1 VAGWR
6 RPPRSSP
13 WEAAFGGLHQA
24 AAYIPFVLSI
34 QSILHYVFRYVYRYH
49 EAGAYTNCL
58 RSKCAY
64 LRLHIANHVPQLA
77 CECITS
83 KWRLLHESK
92 HSICTRDVYM
102 QACSV
107 LHVSFTRIDKAIG
120 DLVDPSV
127 HAMFSTEFFTF
138 LVSSDTRSRP
148 LLYKGLMK
156 QGWRPSS
163 DGGGALD
170 LVYSWVLAICCSLH
184 LDWSRI

>member
-1 VAGWR
+1 
-6 RPPRSSP
+6 
-13 WEAAFGGLHQA
+13 
-24 AAYIPFVLSI
+24 
-34 QSILHYVFRYVYRYH
+34 
-49 EAGAYTNCL
+49 
-58 RSKCAY
+58 
-64 LRLHIANHVPQLA
+64 
-77 CECITS
+77 
-83 KWRLLHESK
+83 
-92 HSICTRDVYM
+92 M

-107 LHVSFTRIDKAIG
+107 PYVSFTRIDKAIG